1 MHPPEPLV
9 AVILTALDE
18 AGKIGRTLDRFP
30 RDRRFEAIVVDDGST
45 DGTGGEA
52 KAHGAAVVLR
62 HERRRG
68 VGSGIRTG
76 FACARQRGRP
86 YVALLAGDDQ
96 HEPSDLVG
104 AFDFLLVRQLDYVQG
119 SRWMPGG
126 HVVGRT
132 GGRAWGTRV
141 YSLLFSLLVLH
152 RVTDATNGFRIFRSS
167 LLDDPKVDINQAWL
181 DTYELEPYL
190 LYRTIRGGY
199 RFAEYPVT
207 VRYHREGYTKMRGP
221 RDWWRLVRPAILLRL
236 GVRH

>member
-1 MHPPEPLV
+1 
-9 AVILTALDE
+9 
-18 AGKIGRTLDRFP
+18 
-30 RDRRFEAIVVDDGST
+30 
-45 DGTGGEA
+45 
-52 KAHGAAVVLR
+52 
-62 HERRRG
+62 
-68 VGSGIRTG
+68 
-76 FACARQRGRP
+76 
-86 YVALLAGDDQ
+86 
-96 HEPSDLVG
+96 
-104 AFDFLLVRQLDYVQG
+104 
-119 SRWMPGG
+119 MPGG